1 MICATESACLD
12 TSMIHTDI
20 VTDSQSVANVTCFRE
35 THDLSTWGHEVANY
49 ELVESLNKSWKK
61 GCFRIRKINLVS
73 HLTLQVTYWGN
84 DGLWETW
91 SLTLSPIRRCPKQL
105 LDQARQIFYHRPS
118 NHL

>member
-61 GCFRIRKINLVS
+61 GCFRIRKNKSRQPLDAAGDLLGERWVM
-73 HLTLQVTYWGN
+73 GN
-84 DGLWETW
+84 MVADTFAN
-91 SLTLSPIRRCPKQL
+91 SQMS
-105 LDQARQIFYHRPS
+105 QAAS
-118 NHL
+118 